1 MPKFVM
7 MPPQTEQKREWAR
20 RLADTLPPY
29 MVAVPETDEDARRE
43 IVDADAAFG
52 WVPPAA
58 LKLARK
64 LRWLQNPDAGPF
76 PGYYYKELIEHP
88 VVICNPRGIYS
99 DHISV
104 HIMMFLLALSRG
116 LPFYMG
122 AQARGQWEKD
132 APRFPF
138 VYLREATAIIVGI
151 GGIGAETARLCSE
164 FGITVIGVDPRIKD
178 APGVAEMATPD
189 RLDEFLPRAD
199 FLITTVPHTP
209 ETEGMFNMRRF
220 RLMKK
225 TACFINIGRGKT
237 TRLDELTDAVANGVI
252 AGCGLDVFET
262 EPLPAGHRLWT
273 LPNVLITPHVA
284 VRDGVHVEER
294 RFQIMLE
301 NARRF
306 AEGRPLVNV
315 VEKDKWY

>member
-1 MPKFVM
+1 M
-7 MPPQTEQKREWAR
+7 MPPQTDQKREWAR
-20 RLADTLPPY
+20 RLADTLTGY
-29 MVAVPETDEDARRE
+29 TVVAPETDDDARRE
-43 IVDADAAFG
+43 IADADAAFG
-52 WVPPAA
+52 WVPPEA
-58 LKLARK
+58 LKAARK

-76 PGYYYKELIEHP
+76 YGYYYRELIEHP

-116 LPFYMG
+116 LPFYMA
-122 AQARGQWEKD
+122 AQSRGEWKKD

-138 VYLREATAIIVGI
+138 IYLRESTAIVVGV

-164 FGITVIGVDPRIKD
+164 FGITVIGIDPRIED
-178 APGVAEMATPD
+178 APGISGMATPE

-225 TACFINIGRGKT
+225 TAYFINIGRGKT
-237 TRLDELTDAVANGVI
+237 TRLDELTEAIESGVI

-262 EPLPAGHRLWT
+262 EPLPAGHKLWS

-294 RFQIMLE
+294 RFQIILE
-301 NARRF
+301 NAKRF
-306 AEGRPLVNV
+306 AAGQPLVNV
-315 VEKDKWY
+315 VDKTKWY